1 MTSLRPWLLIAATLP
16 LAGCGALSGAAHVAT
31 GLASHQ
37 ICSAAFVSRIDPQV
51 FRREAVDPDLGPAR
65 WLLRTRV
72 DREARS
78 VSASLAGLAPS
89 RAVYRGPS
97 GCLVLH
103 GAPPPAPPEPI
114 PAASPRSL
122 PKAPASAALEAALDQ
137 AFAEPA
143 RPWRRTKA
151 VVILHNGQIVGE
163 RYSPGYGPDTAITG
177 WSATKSVTNALVGVL
192 VQQGKLSVDGPTPV
206 AAWRG
211 DSRRAISLDN
221 LLRMTS
227 GLAVGDSLNASL
239 KSAFDPSARM
249 LFAERDMAGFAQ
261 ARPLAAAPGTSWT
274 YADASPTLTSRIIR
288 DQAGGTE
295 AAMLAFARRELFDRI
310 GMEHATLELDATGTP
325 LGATHMW
332 ASARDWARLG
342 QLYLDD
348 GVMDGARILP
358 PGWADYSARP
368 TPGAEPVGYG
378 AGFWTN
384 RDPGPGARRR
394 IALGMPADAYFARGH
409 HGQYVVIVPSARL
422 VVVRLGITPAPG
434 NDIEGVARLVAEAI
448 AAIRRPSSD

>member
-1 MTSLRPWLLIAATLP
+1 MTSFRPWLLIAATLP

-37 ICSAAFVSRIDPQV
+37 ICSAAFVSRIDPQA
-51 FRREAVDPDLGPAR
+51 FRREAVDPELGPAR
-65 WLLRTRV
+65 WLMRTKV
-72 DREARS
+72 DRESRS
-78 VSASLAGLAPS
+78 VSASLAGLAPT

-103 GAPPPAPPEPI
+103 GAPPPAAPEPI
-114 PAASPRSL
+114 PASKPRPL
-122 PKAPASAALEAALDQ
+122 AKAPASAAIEAAIDR
-137 AFAEPA
+137 AFVEPA
-143 RPWRRTKA
+143 EPWRRTKA
-151 VVILHNGQIVGE
+151 VVILHDGQIVGE
-163 RYSPGYGPDTAITG
+163 RYAPGYGPDTAITG
-177 WSATKSVTNALVGVL
+177 WSAAKSVTNALVGVL
-192 VQQGKLSVDGPTPV
+192 VRQGRLSVDGPAPV
-206 AAWRG
+206 AAWQG
-211 DSRRAISLDN
+211 DSRRAITVDN

-227 GLAVGDSLNASL
+227 GLALGDSLNSSL

-310 GMEHATLELDATGTP
+310 GMEHPTLELDATGTP
-325 LGATHMW
+325 LGATHLW

-348 GVMDGARILP
+348 GVVDGERILP
-358 PGWADYSARP
+358 AGWADYSARP
-368 TPGAEPVGYG
+368 TPGAERVGYG

-384 RDPGPGARRR
+384 RGAGAGARRR
-394 IALGMPADAYFARGH
+394 IDLGMPADAYFARGH
-409 HGQYVVIVPSARL
+409 DGQYVVIAPSARL

-448 AAIRRPSSD
+448 AAVRPPSS

>member
-114 PAASPRSL
+114 PAASPRPL

-192 VQQGKLSVDGPTPV
+192 VQQGKLSVDGPAPV

-211 DSRRAISLDN
+211 DSRSDISLDN

-227 GLAVGDSLNASL
+227 GLAVGQSLTASPW
-239 KSAFDPSARM
+239 SAFDPSARI
-249 LFAERDMAGFAQ
+249 LFAERDMAGFA
-261 ARPLAAAPGTSWT
+261 ARAPLKAAPGTGWT
-274 YADASPTLTSRIIR
+274 YADASTLILSRVIR
-288 DQAGGTE
+288 DQAGGDQD
-295 AAMLAFARRELFDRI
+295 AVLAFAHRELFDRL
-310 GMEHATLELDATGTP
+310 GMEHPTLELDATGTP
-325 LGATHMW
+325 LGSTHLW

-348 GVMDGARILP
+348 GRVGDHQVLP
-358 PGWADYSARP
+358 KGWADYSAAP
-368 TPGAEPVGYG
+368 TPGGEAVGYG

-384 RDPGPGARRR
+384 RGPGEGARRR
-394 IALGMPADAYFARGH
+394 IAWGMPADAFMARGH
-409 HGQYVVIVPSARL
+409 HGQYVIVVPSARL
-422 VVVRLGITPAPG
+422 VVVRLGTTATPTSDMEA
-434 NDIEGVARLVAEAI
+434 VARLVGEVI
-448 AAIRRPSSD
+448 AGVRAPV

>member
-1 MTSLRPWLLIAATLP
+1 MTSLRPWLLIAAILP

-37 ICSAAFVSRIDPQV
+37 ICSAAFVSRIDPQA
-51 FRREAVDPDLGPAR
+51 FRREAVDPELGPAR

-72 DREARS
+72 DRAGRS
-78 VSASLAGLAPS
+78 VSASLAGLATT

-97 GCLVLH
+97 GCLVLQ
-103 GAPPPAPPEPI
+103 GAPPPPSPEAIPAPAPRPLAKAPPT
-114 PAASPRSL
+114 AAM
-122 PKAPASAALEAALDQ
+122 EATVDR
-137 AFAEPA
+137 AFVEPA
-143 RPWRRTKA
+143 KPWRRTKA
-151 VVILHNGQIVGE
+151 VVILHDGQIVGE
-163 RYSPGYGPDTAITG
+163 RYASGYGPDTAITG

-192 VQQGKLSVDGPTPV
+192 VQQGKLSVDGPAPV
-206 AAWRG
+206 AAWKG
-211 DSRRAISLDN
+211 DSRRAISVDN

-227 GLAVGDSLNASL
+227 GLALGDSLNSSL

-249 LFAERDMAGFAQ
+249 LFAERDMAGFAERQ
-261 ARPLAAAPGTSWT
+261 PLAHPPGTSWT
-274 YADASPTLTSRIIR
+274 YADASPTLTSRIVR

-295 AAMLAFARRELFDRI
+295 AGMLAFARRELFDRI
-310 GMEHATLELDATGTP
+310 GMEHPTLELDATGTP

-348 GVMDGARILP
+348 GKVGGERILP
-358 PGWADYSARP
+358 EGWADYSSRP
-368 TPGAEPVGYG
+368 TPGSPVGYG

-384 RDPGPGARRR
+384 RGDSPGAHRR
-394 IALGMPADAYFARGH
+394 IALGMPADAFFARGH
-409 HGQYVVIVPSARL
+409 DGQYVVIVPSAGL

-434 NDIEGVARLVAEAI
+434 ADIEGVARLVREAI
-448 AAIRRPSSD
+448 AAVGPPT

>member
-16 LAGCGALSGAAHVAT
+16 LAGCGALRGAAQVAT

-37 ICSAAFVSRIDPQV
+37 ICSAAFVSRIDPEI
-51 FRREAVDPDLGPAR
+51 FRREAVDPDLGPAH
-65 WLLRTRV
+65 WLMRTEV
-72 DREARS
+72 DREGQS
-78 VSASLAGLAPS
+78 VSASLAGLATT

-103 GAPPPAPPEPI
+103 GAPPPVPPEPI
-114 PAASPRSL
+114 PAPRPRAL
-122 PKAPASAALEAALDQ
+122 TQAPASAAVEEALDR

-143 RPWRRTKA
+143 KPWRRTKA
-151 VVILHNGQIVGE
+151 VVILRDGQIVGE
-163 RYSPGYGPDTAITG
+163 RYAPGYRPDTAITG

-192 VQQGKLSVDGPTPV
+192 VQQGKLSADGPAPV
-206 AAWRG
+206 AAWKG
-211 DSRRAISLDN
+211 DSRRAISVDN

-227 GLAVGDSLNASL
+227 GLALGDSLNASL
-239 KSAFDPSARM
+239 KSAFDPSAVM
-249 LFAERDMAGFAQ
+249 LFAVRDMAGFAE
-261 ARPLAAAPGTSWT
+261 ARALVGAPGTSWT
-274 YADASPTLTSRIIR
+274 YADASPTITSRIIR

-295 AAMLAFARRELFDRI
+295 AAMQAFAHRELFDRL
-310 GMEHATLELDATGTP
+310 GMEHPTLELDATGTP
-325 LGATHMW
+325 LGASHMW

-348 GVMDGARILP
+348 GVVDGERILP
-358 PGWADYSARP
+358 AGWADDAARP
-368 TPGAEPVGYG
+368 TPGAEQVGYG

-384 RDPGPGARRR
+384 RGPGPGARRR

-409 HGQYVVIVPSARL
+409 QGQYVVIVPSARL
-422 VVVRLGITPAPG
+422 VVVRLGITPAAG

-448 AAIRRPSSD
+448 VAVRPPE

>member
-1 MTSLRPWLLIAATLP
+1 MTSFRPWLLIAATLP
-16 LAGCGALSGAAHVAT
+16 LAGCGALSGAAQVAT

-37 ICSAAFVSRIDPQV
+37 ICSAAFVSRIDPEV
-51 FRREAVDPDLGPAR
+51 FRREAVDPELGPSR
-65 WLLRTRV
+65 WLMRTKV
-72 DREARS
+72 DRETRTA
-78 VSASLAGLAPS
+78 SASLAGLATT

-114 PAASPRSL
+114 PAPRPRAL
-122 PKAPASAALEAALDQ
+122 AKAPASAAIEAALDR
-137 AFAEPA
+137 AFVEPA
-143 RPWRRTKA
+143 KPWRRTKA
-151 VVILHNGQIVGE
+151 VVILHDGQIVGE
-163 RYSPGYGPDTAITG
+163 RYAPGYGPDTAITG

-192 VQQGKLSVDGPTPV
+192 VQQGRVSVDGPAPV

-211 DSRRAISLDN
+211 DGRRDISLDN

-227 GLAVGDSLNASL
+227 GLALGDSLNSSL
-239 KSAFDPSARM
+239 KSAFDPSAVM

-261 ARPLAAAPGTSWT
+261 RRPLAAAPGTTWT
-274 YADASPTLTSRIIR
+274 YADASPTITSRIIR

-295 AAMLAFARRELFDRI
+295 AAMLAFARRELFDRL
-310 GMEHATLELDATGTP
+310 GMEHPTLELDATGTP

-348 GVMDGARILP
+348 GVVEGERILP
-358 PGWADYSARP
+358 AGWADYSARP
-368 TPGAEPVGYG
+368 TPGAEQVGYG

-384 RDPGPGARRR
+384 RGPGAGARRR
-394 IALGMPADAYFARGH
+394 IAMGMPADAYFARGH
-409 HGQYVVIVPSARL
+409 DGQYVVIAPSARL

-434 NDIEGVARLVAEAI
+434 NDIEGVARLVAETI
-448 AAIRRPSSD
+448 AAIRPPPS